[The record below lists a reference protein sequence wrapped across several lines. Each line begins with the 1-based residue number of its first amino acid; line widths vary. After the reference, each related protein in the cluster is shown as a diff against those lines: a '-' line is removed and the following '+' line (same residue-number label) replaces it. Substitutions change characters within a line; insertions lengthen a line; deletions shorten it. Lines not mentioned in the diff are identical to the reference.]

1 MDNKGQLAIAHPPPQ
16 PTSLSLLNLIV
27 FHGLIPILVP
37 VFVSYKF
44 ITDRSFRA
52 TFPATTADLFSL
64 VKSATIDPVSRRW
77 YFQDATLLKRLW
89 KLSSARAYIDK
100 VTQQPHLEYQQREG
114 FCGSATQ
121 MCTLKSFGIPY
132 EKLPPPKHGESKP
145 EEFAE
150 HIAQIA
156 GEHNVELSTT
166 IVRGDVSYK
175 EFLSALRGG
184 LANDNVRIACNYL
197 RSALTGFERYY
208 PSFLIVG
215 MYGGHFSPILG
226 IIENDHDGKGSKRK
240 DEMDDN
246 PLVGIFDTNHKYNGA
261 YLVPARRLY
270 AAVHAVDVTANKE
283 RALVLV
289 EKK

>member
-1 MDNKGQLAIAHPPPQ
+1 MDSKGQLAIAHPPPQ
-16 PTSLSLLNLIV
+16 PTSLLKLIV

-37 VFVSYKF
+37 VFVSFKF

-52 TFPATTADLFSL
+52 TFPTTTAYLFSL
-64 VKSATIDPVSRRW
+64 VKSATIDPASRRW
-77 YFQDATLLKRLW
+77 YFQDATLLKQLW
-89 KLSSARAYIDK
+89 KLSSARAYIDN
-100 VTQQPHLEYQQREG
+100 VTQRPHLEYQLREG

-121 MCTLKSFGIPY
+121 MCILKSFGIPY
-132 EKLPPPKHGESKP
+132 EELPPQKSGESKP

-150 HIAQIA
+150 HISRIA
-156 GEHNVELSTT
+156 GEHNVELSTA
-166 IVRGDVSYK
+166 IVRGDVSYE

-208 PSFLIVG
+208 PSFLIAS
-215 MYGGHFSPILG
+215 MYGGHFSPIVG
-226 IIENDHDGKGSKRK
+226 IIENDHQHYDGKGKRR
-240 DEMDDN
+240 DEKDDN

-270 AAVHAVDVTANKE
+270 AAVHAVDVTAKKE